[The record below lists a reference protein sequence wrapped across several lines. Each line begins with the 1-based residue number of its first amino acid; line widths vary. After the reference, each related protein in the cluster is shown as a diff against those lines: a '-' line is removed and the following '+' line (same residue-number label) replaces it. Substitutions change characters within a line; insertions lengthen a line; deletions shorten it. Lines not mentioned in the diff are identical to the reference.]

1 MVAVVG
7 ASGVGKSTFAR
18 LAGRLLD
25 PDDGEVLLDGVPL
38 SQLSPQALAS
48 AVSWAFERPAYLP
61 GTIADMIGFSSDGN
75 VRAAAQRAQ
84 ADTFISRLPHGYA
97 TRCEDAPL
105 SGGER
110 QRLGLAR
117 ALAHPTARLL
127 ILDDAVSSV
136 DSVTELHISHALA
149 RHTATRLVVTH
160 RASLA
165 ARADLVIWLDG
176 TGVRAVAPHAELWA
190 LPEYRHLFVPV
201 REQELSHAS

>member
-1 MVAVVG
+1 GPVLEDVNLVIPGGSMVAVVG
-7 ASGVGKSTFAR
+7 ASGAGKSTFAQ

-25 PDDGEVLLDGVPL
+25 PDHGEVLLDGVPL

-61 GTIADMIGFSSDGN
+61 GTIADMIGFSSGGTGHP
-75 VRAAAQRAQ
+75 AARRAQ
-84 ADTFISRLPHGYA
+84 ADAFISRLPHGYA

-117 ALAHPTARLL
+117 ALAHPARLL

-136 DSVTELHISHALA
+136 DSVTELRISHALA
-149 RHTATRLVVTH
+149 RH
-160 RASLA
+160 
-165 ARADLVIWLDG
+165 
-176 TGVRAVAPHAELWA
+176 
-190 LPEYRHLFVPV
+190 
-201 REQELSHAS
+201 